1 MAYDGSGF
9 SGFAR
14 NPGAHTIAGVL
25 EAALADSLRHPV
37 TITCAGRTDK
47 GVHAIGQMVSFDA
60 DADHFDADALTR
72 ALNRRLGPEI
82 AVAAPEVVDAT
93 FDARLSCRA
102 RSYRYHVLNRPMPDP
117 LRRHVTWHVREPL
130 DLDTMQ
136 AAADGLLGLHDFAA
150 FSKKNRSRP
159 DERFERRVHVARWE
173 RRHDVVRFDITAN
186 AFTHQ
191 MVRSLTGIL
200 VAVGLGRRAV
210 DDVAR
215 VLEGRDRR
223 AAPSPAPPQG
233 LVLMEAHYDDTAP
246 SRG

>member
-25 EAALADSLRHPV
+25 ESALADSLRHPV
-37 TITCAGRTDK
+37 AITCAGRTDK
-47 GVHAIGQMVSFDA
+47 GVHAIGQVVSFDA
-60 DADHFDADALTR
+60 DADHFDAAALAR

-82 AVAAPEVVDAT
+82 AVEPPEVVADT
-93 FDARLSCRA
+93 FDARFSCRA
-102 RSYRYHVLNRPMPDP
+102 RSYRYHVLNRPTPDP
-117 LRRHVTWHVREPL
+117 LRRHVTWHVPAPL
-130 DLDTMQ
+130 DLEAMQ
-136 AAADGLLGLHDFAA
+136 VAADGLVGLHDFAA

-159 DERFERRVHVARWE
+159 DDRFDRRVHTARWE
-173 RRHDVVRFDITAN
+173 RRHDIVRFDITAN

-200 VAVGLGRRAV
+200 VAVGLGRRPV

-215 VLEGRDRR
+215 VLEMGDRR

-233 LVLMEAHYDDTAP
+233 LVLWHAHYD
-246 SRG
+246 